1 MLKYVHK
8 HEGSEHM
15 SPKEFSQRI
24 GKSVKTL
31 QRWDREKILIA
42 HRTPTNRR
50 FYTEDQYNEYMG
62 ISIPDSS
69 VNVIYARVST
79 RNQKDDLANQVEFL
93 KTYCNAKGV
102 IVDEVITDIGSGL
115 NYKRKQ
121 WNKLLDKVMKGEINT
136 VYIAY
141 PDRFIRFGFDW
152 FKRVCNKFGT
162 EIVVVNN
169 KELSPEQ
176 ELTEDLINII
186 HVFSCRSY
194 GIRKYRQGLRVDKD
208 DKNSPS

>member
-1 MLKYVHK
+1 MFINYK
-8 HEGSEHM
+8 GSEHM

-79 RNQKDDLANQVEFL
+79 RNQKDDLVNQVEFL
-93 KTYCNAKGV
+93 KTYCNAEGV

-121 WNKLLDKVMKGEINT
+121 WNKLLDKVMKGKINT
-136 VYIAY
+136 IYIAY

-152 FKRVCNKFGT
+152 FKQLCNKFGAK
-162 EIVVVNN
+162 IVVVNN

-194 GIRKYRQGLRVDKD
+194 GIRKYRQGLKVDKD
-208 DKNSPS
+208 DKNSPSED

>member
-1 MLKYVHK
+1 
-8 HEGSEHM
+8 M

-121 WNKLLDKVMKGEINT
+121 WNKLLNKVMKGEINT
-136 VYIAY
+136 IYIAY

-152 FKRVCNKFGT
+152 FTQLCNKFGAK
-162 EIVVVNN
+162 IVIVNN
-169 KELSPEQ
+169 NELSPEQ

-194 GIRKYRQGLRVDKD
+194 GIIKYRQGLKVDKD

>member
-1 MLKYVHK
+1 MFISHK
-8 HEGSEHM
+8 GSERM

-50 FYTEDQYNEYMG
+50 FYTEDQYNEYME

-121 WNKLLDKVMKGEINT
+121 WNKLLDKVMKGKINT

-152 FKRVCNKFGT
+152 FKQLCNKFGAK
-162 EIVVVNN
+162 IVVVNN

-194 GIRKYRQGLRVDKD
+194 GIRKYRQGLKVDKD

>member
-1 MLKYVHK
+1 
-8 HEGSEHM
+8 M

-79 RNQKDDLANQVEFL
+79 RNQRDDLANQVEFL

-102 IVDEVITDIGSGL
+102 TVDEVITDIGSGI

-121 WNKLLDKVMKGEINT
+121 WNKLLDKVMKGEVNT
-136 VYIAY
+136 IYIAY
-141 PDRFIRFGFDW
+141 HDRFIRFGFDW
-152 FKRVCNKFGT
+152 FKRLCNKFGA

-176 ELTEDLINII
+176 ELAEDLINII

-194 GIRKYRQGLRVDKD
+194 GIRKYRQGLKVDKD

>member
-1 MLKYVHK
+1 
-8 HEGSEHM
+8 M

-24 GKSVKTL
+24 GKSVSTL

-50 FYTEDQYNEYMG
+50 FYTENQYNEYMG

-69 VNVIYARVST
+69 MNVIYARVST
-79 RNQKDDLANQVEFL
+79 RNQKDGLVNQVEFL

-115 NYKRKQ
+115 DYNRKQ
-121 WNKLLDKVMKGEINT
+121 WNELLDKVIKGKINT
-136 VYIAY
+136 VYITY
-141 PDRFIRFGFDW
+141 TDRFVRFGFDW
-152 FKRVCNKFGT
+152 FKQFCNKFGT
-162 EIVVVNN
+162 KIVVVNN
-169 KELSPEQ
+169 KELSPE
-176 ELTEDLINII
+176 EEITEDLTNII
-186 HVFSCRSY
+186 HIFSSQFH
-194 GIRKYRQGLRVDKD
+194 GIRKYFQGLKVNKD

>member
-1 MLKYVHK
+1 MFINDK
-8 HEGSEHM
+8 GSDRM

-24 GKSVKTL
+24 GKSIKTL

-50 FYTEDQYNEYMG
+50 FYTEDQYNAYMG
-62 ISIPDSS
+62 TSIPNSS
-69 VNVIYARVST
+69 VNVIYARISN
-79 RNQKDDLANQVEFL
+79 RNQKDDLANQVKFL

-102 IVDEVITDIGSGL
+102 IVDDVITDIGSGL

-121 WNKLLDKVMKGEINT
+121 WNKLLDKVINGEINT
-136 VYIAY
+136 IYIAY
-141 PDRFIRFGFDW
+141 PDRFIRFGFEW
-152 FKRVCNKFGT
+152 FKKLCNKFGA

-169 KELSPEQ
+169 KDLSPEQ

-186 HVFSCRSY
+186 HIFSHRSY
-194 GIRKYRQGLRVDKD
+194 EIRKYRRGLKADKN
-208 DKNSPS
+208 DKNSPN

>member
-1 MLKYVHK
+1 MFINDK
-8 HEGSEHM
+8 GSEHM

-62 ISIPDSS
+62 TSIPESS

-79 RNQKDDLANQVEFL
+79 RSQKDNLANQVEFL
-93 KTYCNAKGV
+93 KNYCNAKGV

-136 VYIAY
+136 IYIAY

-152 FKRVCNKFGT
+152 FKQLYNKFGT

-176 ELTEDLINII
+176 ELIEDLINII
-186 HVFSCRSY
+186 HIFSCRSY
-194 GIRKYRQGLRVDKD
+194 VIRKYRQGLKVDKD

>member
-1 MLKYVHK
+1 MFLEAWEFIPGVVH
-8 HEGSEHM
+8 
-15 SPKEFSQRI
+15 
-24 GKSVKTL
+24 
-31 QRWDREKILIA
+31 
-42 HRTPTNRR
+42 
-50 FYTEDQYNEYMG
+50 TEDQYNEYMG

-79 RNQKDDLANQVEFL
+79 RNQKDDLVNQVEFL

-136 VYIAY
+136 IYIAY

-152 FKRVCNKFGT
+152 FKQLCNKFGAK
-162 EIVVVNN
+162 IVVVNN

-194 GIRKYRQGLRVDKD
+194 GIRKYRQGLKVDKD

>member
-1 MLKYVHK
+1 
-8 HEGSEHM
+8 M
-15 SPKEFSQRI
+15 SPKEFSKRI
-24 GKSVKTL
+24 GKSVSTL

-50 FYTEDQYNEYMG
+50 FYTENQYNEYMG

-69 VNVIYARVST
+69 INVIYARVST
-79 RNQKDDLANQVEFL
+79 RNQKDDLVNQVEFL

-115 NYKRKQ
+115 DYKRKQ
-121 WNKLLDKVMKGEINT
+121 WNELLDKVMKGKINT
-136 VYIAY
+136 IYITY
-141 PDRFIRFGFDW
+141 PDCFIRFGFDW
-152 FKRVCNKFGT
+152 FKQFCNKFGT
-162 EIVVVNN
+162 KIVVVNN

-186 HVFSCRSY
+186 HIFSSQSY
-194 GIRKYRQGLRVDKD
+194 RIRKYYQGLKVDKD

>member
-1 MLKYVHK
+1 MFINHK
-8 HEGSEHM
+8 GSEHM

-79 RNQKDDLANQVEFL
+79 RNQRDDLANQVEFL

-121 WNKLLDKVMKGEINT
+121 WNKLLDKVMKGEVNT
-136 VYIAY
+136 IYIAY

-152 FKRVCNKFGT
+152 FKRFCNKFGA

-194 GIRKYRQGLRVDKD
+194 GIRKYRQGLKVDKD
-208 DKNSPS
+208 DKNSQS

>member
-1 MLKYVHK
+1 MFITDKGR
-8 HEGSEHM
+8 ERM

-79 RNQKDDLANQVEFL
+79 RNQKNDLANQVEFL

-121 WNKLLDKVMKGEINT
+121 WNKLLDKVINGEINT
-136 VYIAY
+136 IYIAY
-141 PDRFIRFGFDW
+141 PDRFIRFGFEW
-152 FKRVCNKFGT
+152 LKQLCNKFGAK
-162 EIVVVNN
+162 IVVVNN

-194 GIRKYRQGLRVDKD
+194 GIRKYRRGLKVNKN
-208 DKNSPS
+208 DKNSSS

>member
-1 MLKYVHK
+1 
-8 HEGSEHM
+8 M
-15 SPKEFSQRI
+15 SPKEFSKRI
-24 GKSVKTL
+24 GKSVSTL

-50 FYTEDQYNEYMG
+50 FYTENQYNEYMG

-69 VNVIYARVST
+69 INVIYARVST
-79 RNQKDDLANQVEFL
+79 RNQKDDLVNQVEFL

-115 NYKRKQ
+115 DYKRKQ
-121 WNKLLDKVMKGEINT
+121 WNELLDKVMKGKINT
-136 VYIAY
+136 IYITY

-152 FKRVCNKFGT
+152 FKQFCNKFGT
-162 EIVVVNN
+162 KIVVVNN

-186 HVFSCRSY
+186 HIFSSQSY
-194 GIRKYRQGLRVDKD
+194 RIRKYYQGLKVDKD